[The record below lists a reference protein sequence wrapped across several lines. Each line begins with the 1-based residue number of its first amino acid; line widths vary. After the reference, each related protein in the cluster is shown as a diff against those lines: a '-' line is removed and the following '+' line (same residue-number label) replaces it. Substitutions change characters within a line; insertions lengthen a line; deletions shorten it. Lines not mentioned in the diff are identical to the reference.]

1 MSAARIALLVA
12 ASALWL
18 SVAAA
23 PAQQATVSSPFHT
36 LNSSFFERN
45 GVSWGLNTRGFNF
58 QFGPGNVPNPQF
70 GGFDPNVGATL
81 GFNARAGS
89 TSAFFNFAAA
99 QGSRQS
105 MVSQTPSM
113 TLMNGQGGYMA
124 DTSVTPFVISQI
136 PVVGGFPALGSFGP
150 TIPPMYRTPIYNPPP
165 ALQSDRIEA
174 ARKAF
179 VERRAAQEQK
189 PEPPARPSPPADRA
203 AAKVSEAQAS
213 SAGRPVPGVA
223 EAKRMHE
230 LEQAAQNREV
240 QALFEKGRAA
250 EEDGKLQTAKMYYQ
264 MVARRAT
271 GTLKEQAL
279 ARLADLRGDSTSS
292 HTPP

>member
-1 MSAARIALLVA
+1 MSTVRIALLLVV

-18 SVAAA
+18 SVAEA
-23 PAQQATVSSPFHT
+23 PAQQTTISSPFHT
-36 LNSSFFERN
+36 IGDSFYEQI
-45 GVSWGLNTRGFNF
+45 GMSWGFNAPGCF
-58 QFGPGNVPNPQF
+58 FRFGPGNMPNPQF
-70 GGFDPNVGATL
+70 GGFVPGTGATL
-81 GFNARAGS
+81 GFGVRGGS
-89 TSAFFNFAAA
+89 TNAFFNFAAA

-105 MVSQTPSM
+105 MVTQAPSM

-124 DTSVTPFVISQI
+124 DTSVTPFVISQV
-136 PVVGGFPALGSFGP
+136 PVVGGFPVLGAVGP
-150 TIPPMYRTPIYNPPP
+150 TIPPAYRMPSYSPPP
-165 ALQSDRIEA
+165 ALQPDRLEA

-179 VERRAAQEQK
+179 VERKQAQEQK
-189 PEPPARPSPPADRA
+189 PEPPAVAPPPADRA

-230 LEQAAQNREV
+230 IEQAAQNREV
-240 QALFEKGRAA
+240 EALFEKGRAA

-271 GTLKEQAL
+271 GELKEQAQ
-279 ARLADLRGDSTSS
+279 ARLAALRSAAE
-292 HTPP
+292 H

>member
-1 MSAARIALLVA
+1 MSTVRIALLVV

-18 SVAAA
+18 SVAEA
-23 PAQQATVSSPFHT
+23 PAQQTTISSPFHT
-36 LNSSFFERN
+36 IGDSFYEQI
-45 GVSWGLNTRGFNF
+45 GMSWGFNAPGFF
-58 QFGPGNVPNPQF
+58 FRFGPGNMPNPPF
-70 GGFDPNVGATL
+70 GGFVPGSGATM
-81 GFNARAGS
+81 GFAFGNPGG
-89 TSAFFNFAAA
+89 TNAFFNIVAA

-136 PVVGGFPALGSFGP
+136 PVVGGFPVLGAVGQ
-150 TIPPMYRTPIYNPPP
+150 TIPPAYRVPSYSPPP
-165 ALQSDRIEA
+165 ALQPERIEA

-179 VERRAAQEQK
+179 VERKQGQEQK
-189 PEPPARPSPPADRA
+189 PEPPARPPAPTDPA
-203 AAKVSEAQAS
+203 AAKVAEAQAS

-240 QALFEKGRAA
+240 EALFEKGRAA

-264 MVARRAT
+264 MVARRAS
-271 GTLKEQAL
+271 GELKEQAQ
-279 ARLADLRGDSTSS
+279 ARLAALRSAAE
-292 HTPP
+292 H